1 MHDEWVLIERKGAA
15 GVITINRPDVHNAWG
30 REQLLRVEKAL
41 NEFAAD
47 PAVHAV
53 ILTGAGEKAFIAGGD
68 IADLESRRSIDHY
81 NDMGEI
87 IHRVFRKFETYDKVT
102 IAAVNGLALGGGT
115 EILLCMDIR
124 ILGDHVRLGLPEINL
139 GMFPGAGGTQR
150 LLRQIPLCKAKELMF
165 TGEWINAQDALSLGI
180 ANRVVPKATVMDEAL
195 AFAQKMATKSPLAL
209 KLIKRALLQGA
220 DMPLGAAL
228 AYEHSL
234 IALAFESQDMHEGC
248 RAFLEKRPARFKGR

>member
-30 REQLLRVEKAL
+30 REQLLRVEQAL
-41 NEFAAD
+41 DQFAVD
-47 PAVHAV
+47 PGVHAV

-87 IHRVFRKFETYDKVT
+87 IHRVFRRFETYDKVT

-150 LLRQIPLCKAKELMF
+150 LLRQIPMCKAKELMF
-165 TGEWINAQDALSLGI
+165 TGEWINAQEAVALGI
-180 ANRVVPKATVMDEAL
+180 ANRVVPRASVMEEAL
-195 AFAQKMATKSPLAL
+195 AFAEKIATKSPLAL
-209 KLIKRALLQGA
+209 KLIKRALLHGGE
-220 DMPLGAAL
+220 MPLSAAL

-234 IALAFESQDMHEGC
+234 ISLAFESQDMHEGC
-248 RAFLEKRPARFKGR
+248 RAFLEKRPAQFKGL

>member
-1 MHDEWVLIERKGAA
+1 MREDWVLVERKGAA

-30 REQLLRVEKAL
+30 REQLLRVEQAL
-41 NEFAAD
+41 DEFAVD
-47 PAVHAV
+47 PQVHAV

-68 IADLESRRSIDHY
+68 IGDLESRRSIEHY

-87 IHRVFRKFETYDKVT
+87 IHRVFRRFETYDKVT

-124 ILGDHVRLGLPEINL
+124 ILGEHVRLGLPEINL

-165 TGEWINAQDALSLGI
+165 TGDWINAQEALNLGI
-180 ANRVVPKATVMDEAL
+180 ANRIVPKASVFEEAV
-195 AFAQKMATKSPLAL
+195 AFAEKIATKSPLAL
-209 KLIKRALLQGA
+209 KLIKRALLNGG
-220 DMPLGAAL
+220 DMPLSAAL

-234 IALAFESQDMHEGC
+234 ISLAFESQDMHEGC
-248 RAFLEKRPARFKGR
+248 RAFLEKRPAKFEGR